1 MTMPSTILNHG
12 NRRRRV
18 PAWTSVALVLLLA
31 SAGPSPFSTTRTVE
45 AFVLP
50 KQRVRVQPSTMAVR
64 SSEDK
69 KKASLEFG
77 DEEETRNGETQKR
90 KLRNGSKPPPGS
102 PLSMLCEEVEEEDPF
117 EIHVGR
123 ALDTLRKD
131 YPHMLTDQPGEYCV
145 AD

>member
-1 MTMPSTILNHG
+1 MPCTILSHG

-31 SAGPSPFSTTRTVE
+31 SAAPSTSTRKSACVVE

-64 SSEDK
+64 SAEDK

-77 DEEETRNGETQKR
+77 DDENEEIKKRNGKE
-90 KLRNGSKPPPGS
+90 LRNGKKAPPGS
-102 PLSMLCEEVEEEDPF
+102 PLSMLCEEAEEDSF

-131 YPHMLTDQPGEYCV
+131 YPHMLTEQPGEC
-145 AD
+145 